1 MTLAIAQAIEW
12 FGNLFFIL
20 IIARALM
27 SWLPASRERG
37 LLGSL
42 FYLVG
47 IITEPFV
54 SPIRRLINRSPLGGG
69 GMMIDFSPM
78 ITLILMRLITLN
90 LAAFIR
96 TM

>member
-1 MTLAIAQAIEW
+1 MTFAIAQAIEW
-12 FGNLFFIL
+12 FGNLFFAL

-27 SWLPASRERG
+27 SWLPASREGG
-37 LLGSL
+37 LLGGI
-42 FYLVG
+42 FYFLAIV
-47 IITEPFV
+47 TEPFV
-54 SPIRRLINRSPLGGG
+54 SPVRRLLNRSPLGGG
-69 GMMIDFSPM
+69 GMMIDFAPM